1 MSIGQPAH
9 DLDADQVALVRHVV
23 AGTTRSTLRAQLGL
37 DNVDAAIAGLH
48 AATGTRNTVHLAAWA
63 AACGIVTARPGTAL
77 AGRPH
82 LTPRYRQVLDA
93 LVAGADE
100 REISQE
106 LGVAPATLRTYVKT
120 IAQQLGAAGRTQLAA
135 AAVLNGVVRLS
146 AVMPGWPDEPLTAT
160 RDRASAA

>member
-1 MSIGQPAH
+1 MSIKQPAH
-9 DLDADQVALVRHVV
+9 DLDADQAALVRHVV
-23 AGTTRSTLRAQLGL
+23 VGTTRSTLRSQLGI

-63 AACGIVTARPGTAL
+63 AACGIAAGQSYTAP

-93 LVAGADE
+93 LVAGADDL
-100 REISQE
+100 EISQE

-146 AVMPGWPDEPLTAT
+146 AVIPGWPDEPLPAA
-160 RDRASAA
+160 DRARAA